1 MDEHNTDSF
10 VCRPCFHDDYLP
22 AFNRSNVTLV
32 QTEATGVGK
41 ATPNGLLIDGQEY
54 PLDILVFGTGYRAP
68 GTDLSEPS
76 KMCNARIIGRNGTEL
91 SGRWMEEGASTLH
104 GLMTRDFPNLLFT
117 GPTQAGAS
125 PSITFLFDIMARH
138 AAYVVSEATKT
149 ASNPGTVIIEP
160 TQEAEESWV
169 NEIISRAAFAAP
181 VSICLPSYINNEGA
195 MLQGAGAMKA
205 MRSMA
210 YPLGINAYAK
220 RLEEWR
226 EEGAMEGLKIMTAS
240 G

>member
-1 MDEHNTDSF
+1 M
-10 VCRPCFHDDYLP
+10 
-22 AFNRSNVTLV
+22 
-32 QTEATGVGK
+32 GK
-41 ATPNGLLIDGQEY
+41 ATPNGLLVDGKEY

-76 KMCNARIIGRNGTEL
+76 KMCNASITGRNGINMSE
-91 SGRWMEEGASTLH
+91 RWLNEGASTLH
-104 GLMTRDFPNLLFT
+104 GSMTRDFPNMFLT

-138 AAYVVSEATKT
+138 AAHLVSSATKT
-149 ASNPGTVIIEP
+149 ASKPDKLIIEP
-160 TQEAEESWV
+160 TQEGEQAWV

-181 VSICLPSYINNEGA
+181 VSVCLPSYINNEGA
-195 MLQGAGAMKA
+195 MLQGEGAMKA

-210 YPLGINAYAK
+210 YPLGINAFAK
-220 RLEEWR
+220 RLKEWR
-226 EEGAMEGLKIMTAS
+226 EEGSMEGLKIMTAS